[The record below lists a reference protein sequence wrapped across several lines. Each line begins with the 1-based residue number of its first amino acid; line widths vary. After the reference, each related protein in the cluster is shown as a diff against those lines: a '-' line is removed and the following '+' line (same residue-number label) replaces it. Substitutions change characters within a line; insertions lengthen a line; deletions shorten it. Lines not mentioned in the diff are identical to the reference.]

1 MPTKWGGDH
10 VHIIRNETGDVA
22 QTLAVQF
29 IPAGQPRR
37 IDAPDPGDCHF

>member
-10 VHIIRNETGDVA
+10 VHIIRNETGDMA

-29 IPAGQPRR
+29 YSGRSAAA
-37 IDAPDPGDCHF
+37 D